1 MSKKNYENLPFE
13 FYLRINGNE
22 RPIVGRNFNVRGYN
36 PKSLRSMDIKYCVD
50 EVVGMIEGQF
60 RSKSEDYL
68 YRYYN
73 PYSTQNPEDIEV
85 KDLFEEEDVFSFE
98 IKVHGNVVAEKQFS
112 GNWYPPKVRYD
123 VDIRKLIPGIIS
135 KIQKTLS
142 SKNLTTEYAGI
153 TL

>member
-36 PKSLRSMDIKYCVD
+36 PKSLRSLDIKNCID
-50 EVVGMIEGQF
+50 EVVGMIEDQF
-60 RSKSEDYL
+60 REKAEDYL

-73 PYSTQNPEDIEV
+73 PFTKQNPEDIEV
-85 KDLFEEEDVFSFE
+85 KDLFADEDVFSFE
-98 IKVHGNVVAEKQFS
+98 IKVHGNVVAQKQFS

>member
-36 PKSLRSMDIKYCVD
+36 SKSLRSMDIKYCID
-50 EVVGMIEGQF
+50 EVVGMIEDQF

-73 PYSTQNPEDIEV
+73 PYSTQNTEEIESKNIFEDD
-85 KDLFEEEDVFSFE
+85 DLFSFE
-98 IKVHGNVVAEKQFS
+98 IKVHGKVVAQKQFS

-153 TL
+153 AL

>member
-36 PKSLRSMDIKYCVD
+36 PKSLRSLDIKNCID
-50 EVVGMIEGQF
+50 EVVGMIEDQF
-60 RSKSEDYL
+60 RAKAEDYL

-73 PYSTQNPEDIEV
+73 PFTKQSQEDIEV
-85 KDLFEEEDVFSFE
+85 KDLFADEDVFSFE
-98 IKVHGNVVAEKQFS
+98 IKVHGNVVAQKQFS